1 MFYEM
6 CEFTHKTAHETAMK
20 FPGLLSHEISWVK
33 PMKFHECCG
42 EEQVMKFHAMKF
54 PMKIS

>member
-1 MFYEM
+1 M
-6 CEFTHKTAHETAMK
+6 KTAMK
-20 FPGLLSHEISWVK
+20 FPGLLSHEISWIVK

-54 PMKIS
+54 PTKLRGEFI